1 MYNPEQHHRRSIRL
15 KEYDYAAEG
24 LYFVTIC
31 AHEYRP
37 MFGTVIGGTMHLNDA
52 GQMVEKEYHHL
63 MDIYPEIICH
73 EYTVMPN
80 HFHAIIQI
88 SDETVGSQNENGD
101 RRGIPCGCPTE
112 NRVIEGTH
120 KGSPYITHSQA
131 HRHTLGDIIGAFK
144 SMTTNGY
151 IHGVK
156 QFGWTPFNKHL
167 WQRNYYEHIIRDQL
181 SFEEIVA
188 YIIENP
194 IHWKNDKLY
203 IE

>member
-1 MYNPEQHHRRSIRL
+1 
-15 KEYDYAAEG
+15 
-24 LYFVTIC
+24 
-31 AHEYRP
+31 
-37 MFGTVIGGTMHLNDA
+37 
-52 GQMVEKEYHHL
+52 
-63 MDIYPEIICH
+63 
-73 EYTVMPN
+73 MPN
-80 HFHAIIQI
+80 RRNR
-88 SDETVGSQNENGD
+88 S

-144 SMTTNGY
+144 SMTTNAY

-156 QFGWTPFNKHL
+156 QFGWIPFNNNL
-167 WQRNYYEHIIRDQL
+167 WQRNYYEHIIRNQQ

>member
-63 MDIYPEIICH
+63 MDMYPEIICH
-73 EYTVMPN
+73 EYTIMPN

-88 SDETVGSQNENGD
+88 SDETIGNQNENGY
-101 RRGIPCGCPTE
+101 RRGIPCGCPITSTVGAGSARPETFTE
-112 NRVIEGTH
+112 KHPRKTSTAPHISIISVI
-120 KGSPYITHSQA
+120 SIS
-131 HRHTLGDIIGAFK
+131 
-144 SMTTNGY
+144 
-151 IHGVK
+151 
-156 QFGWTPFNKHL
+156 
-167 WQRNYYEHIIRDQL
+167 
-181 SFEEIVA
+181 
-188 YIIENP
+188 
-194 IHWKNDKLY
+194 
-203 IE
+203 

>member
-1 MYNPEQHHRRSIRL
+1 M
-15 KEYDYAAEG
+15 
-24 LYFVTIC
+24 
-31 AHEYRP
+31 
-37 MFGTVIGGTMHLNDA
+37 
-52 GQMVEKEYHHL
+52 EK
-63 MDIYPEIICH
+63 
-73 EYTVMPN
+73 N
-80 HFHAIIQI
+80 
-88 SDETVGSQNENGD
+88 SN
-101 RRGIPCGCPTE
+101 RRGIPCGCPNE

-203 IE
+203 ID